1 MIPTGES
8 LVDTG
13 KIFVKAGK
21 GGDGA
26 VSFRREKYIPFGG
39 PDGGDGGNGGNVF
52 IRATTSKNTLLE
64 FQSKKKFEA
73 EDGENGSG
81 GKKYGKKG
89 KDVIIEVP
97 VGTLVYDAETGEL
110 LADLSSPGDIVCV
123 ARGGKG
129 GRGNV
134 HFATS
139 VNQAPRVAEAG
150 EPGEERK
157 IYLELKLLA
166 DVGLIG
172 FPNTGK
178 STIISKISNSKPKIA
193 NYHFTTLVPNLGVV
207 KLSPEHGFIV
217 ADVPGLVKGAHKG
230 AGLGHNFLK
239 HVERCYLLVHV
250 LDIAETEDRDFIQ
263 DYYDIRKELELHNEE
278 LAKKPEIVVGNKID
292 VLSDEEIEKRVKRFY
307 DQTGKKILPISAIQG
322 RNIDKLKWEMWEKI
336 KTQKTFLKKT
346 GVASQKKTPKVKPVS
361 REAPD
366 PSEFFIHKDSKGR
379 YVVEGPAV
387 DYYAEK
393 FKVENQDKFLLDK
406 LEAGGLS
413 ERLRKMGAQEG
424 DIVVIRGREYEYME

>member
-1 MIPTGES
+1 M
-8 LVDTG
+8 
-13 KIFVKAGK
+13 
-21 GGDGA
+21 
-26 VSFRREKYIPFGG
+26 
-39 PDGGDGGNGGNVF
+39 
-52 IRATTSKNTLLE
+52 LE

-207 KLSPEHGFIV
+207 KLSPEHG
-217 ADVPGLVKGAHKG
+217 
-230 AGLGHNFLK
+230 
-239 HVERCYLLVHV
+239 
-250 LDIAETEDRDFIQ
+250 
-263 DYYDIRKELELHNEE
+263 
-278 LAKKPEIVVGNKID
+278 
-292 VLSDEEIEKRVKRFY
+292 S
-307 DQTGKKILPISAIQG
+307 
-322 RNIDKLKWEMWEKI
+322 
-336 KTQKTFLKKT
+336 
-346 GVASQKKTPKVKPVS
+346 
-361 REAPD
+361 
-366 PSEFFIHKDSKGR
+366 
-379 YVVEGPAV
+379 
-387 DYYAEK
+387 
-393 FKVENQDKFLLDK
+393 
-406 LEAGGLS
+406 
-413 ERLRKMGAQEG
+413 
-424 DIVVIRGREYEYME
+424 